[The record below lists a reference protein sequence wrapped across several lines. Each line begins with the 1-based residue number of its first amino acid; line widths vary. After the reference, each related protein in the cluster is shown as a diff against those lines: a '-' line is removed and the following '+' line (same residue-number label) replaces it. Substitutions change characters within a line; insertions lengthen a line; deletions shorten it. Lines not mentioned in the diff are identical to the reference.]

1 MRARPVLCA
10 RLLLRFAMHC
20 VLAGTATAR
29 IILRR
34 TPPSAGL
41 VRMRF
46 APMSPAGAAVLGAM
60 VTLSPGTTVIDI
72 DLARREMLLHLL
84 DTQGVA
90 ATLAAVR
97 RDFERDIVALF
108 PEEAA

>member
-1 MRARPVLCA
+1 MTPRPILCT
-10 RLLLRFAMHC
+10 RLLLHFVGHC
-20 VLAGTATAR
+20 VLAGLATAR

-34 TPPSAGL
+34 TPPPAGL

-72 DLARREMLLHLL
+72 DLEQREMLLHLL
-84 DTQGVA
+84 DTQDA
-90 ATLAAVR
+90 AASLNVVR

-108 PEEAA
+108 PEEAE